1 MCLHLLM
8 AGAFMH
14 RSVNTYRAIII
25 YYFCLIWL
33 YILLSALIAIAF
45 ISFYGVFILLEV
57 VELHSHVRSTGLLH
71 GPLLLPWLHFCTLA
85 SCYFGLYPG
94 KLVILPLLMG

>member
-8 AGAFMH
+8 ADAFMH
-14 RSVNTYRAIII
+14 RSVNTYRAIIK

-45 ISFYGVFILLEV
+45 ISFCGVLILLEV
-57 VELHSHVRSTGLLH
+57 VDLHSHVRGTGLLH
-71 GPLLLPWLHFCTLA
+71 GPLLLPWLHSCTLA

-94 KLVILPLLMG
+94 KLVILPLLIG